1 MKPLKLQVQKSVYL
15 QIYRIVLEMDTE
27 QVALA
32 IRSIHSAL
40 QGIQSETDLFLLWR
54 HHPQEAARSL
64 DGKRKLSAFK

>member
-1 MKPLKLQVQKSVYL
+1 
-15 QIYRIVLEMDTE
+15 MDTE